1 MQGFEQQVANELNIL
16 RTIPQKYSNSIRE
29 YKKYFKG
36 TELILPG
43 TNIAIQT
50 QEGANAYEEAG
61 QYLENANGIHP
72 LKLNESLCRIAKE
85 YLAEVQKT
93 DINEVSNID
102 LESIIANYGQFKGS
116 FSRIIDFGGT
126 TPALVIANLLVGDGD
141 EKRSQ
146 RQSLLNDKF
155 FLMGVASGK
164 HSQFGQ
170 CTVILLCSEFNSNNP
185 ENVYREDEKKVNL
198 IGQPTKLRSKPPTQY
213 TQQYNNPPPQENVV
227 PQQNYGGDPDCP
239 EGVKKVIKTEN
250 IIVEGGKKKKIIK
263 TVKYMEDGSMQTE
276 IEKEVIN

>member
-16 RTIPQKYSNSIRE
+16 RTIPQKYANTIRE

-61 QYLENANGIHP
+61 QYLENANVINP

-85 YLAEVQKT
+85 YLVEVQKT

-146 RQSLLNDKF
+146 RQSLLNEKF

-170 CTVILLCSEFNSNNP
+170 CTVILLCTEFNSNNP

-213 TQQYNNPPPQENVV
+213 TQQYNNPPQGNVV

>member
-1 MQGFEQQVANELNIL
+1 MQAFEQQVANELNIL
-16 RTIPQKYSNSIRE
+16 RTIPQKYANTIRE

-50 QEGANAYEEAG
+50 KEGANAYEEAG
-61 QYLENANGIHP
+61 QYLEKANGINP
-72 LKLNESLCRIAKE
+72 LKLNESLCRIAKD
-85 YLAEVQKT
+85 YLVEVQKT
-93 DINEVSNID
+93 DINEISNID
-102 LESIIANYGQFKGS
+102 LESIIENYGKFKGS

-126 TPALVIANLLVGDGD
+126 SPALVIANLLVGDGD
-141 EKRSQ
+141 ENRSQ
-146 RQSLLNDKF
+146 RQSLLGEKF
-155 FLMGVASGK
+155 FLIGVASGK

-170 CTVILLCSEFNSNNP
+170 CTVILLCTEFYNNNP
-185 ENVYREDEKKVNL
+185 EDVYREDEKKVNL

-250 IIVEGGKKKKIIK
+250 IIVEGGKRKKIIK

-276 IEKEVIN
+276 IEKEAI

>member
-16 RTIPQKYSNSIRE
+16 RTIPQKYANTIRE

-61 QYLENANGIHP
+61 QYLENANVINP

-85 YLAEVQKT
+85 YLVEVQKT

-146 RQSLLNDKF
+146 RQSLLNEKF

-170 CTVILLCSEFNSNNP
+170 CTVILLCTEFYSKNP
-185 ENVYREDEKKVNL
+185 EEVNREDEKKVNL

-213 TQQYNNPPPQENVV
+213 TQQYNNPPQGNVV

-250 IIVEGGKKKKIIK
+250 IIVEGGKRKKIIK

>member
-1 MQGFEQQVANELNIL
+1 MANELNIL
-16 RTIPQKYSNSIRE
+16 RTIPQKYANTIRE

-61 QYLENANGIHP
+61 QYLENANVINP

-85 YLAEVQKT
+85 YLVEVQKT

-146 RQSLLNDKF
+146 RQSLLNEKF

-170 CTVILLCSEFNSNNP
+170 CTVILLCTEFYSKNP
-185 ENVYREDEKKVNL
+185 EEVNREDEKKVNL

-213 TQQYNNPPPQENVV
+213 TQQYNNPPQGNVV

-250 IIVEGGKKKKIIK
+250 IIVEGGKRKKIIK

>member
-1 MQGFEQQVANELNIL
+1 MQAFEQQVANELNIL
-16 RTIPQKYSNSIRE
+16 RTIPQKYANTIRE

-61 QYLENANGIHP
+61 QYLENANVINP

-85 YLAEVQKT
+85 YLVEVQKT

-146 RQSLLNDKF
+146 RQSLLNEKF

-170 CTVILLCSEFNSNNP
+170 CTVILLCTEFYSKNP
-185 ENVYREDEKKVNL
+185 EEVNREDEKKVNL

-213 TQQYNNPPPQENVV
+213 TQQYNNPPQGNVV

-250 IIVEGGKKKKIIK
+250 IIVEGGKRKKIIK

>member
-61 QYLENANGIHP
+61 QYLENANVINP

-85 YLAEVQKT
+85 YLVEVQKT

-146 RQSLLNDKF
+146 RQSLLNEKF

-170 CTVILLCSEFNSNNP
+170 CTVILLCTEFYSKNP
-185 ENVYREDEKKVNL
+185 EEVNREDEKKVNL

-213 TQQYNNPPPQENVV
+213 TQQYNNPPQGNVV

-250 IIVEGGKKKKIIK
+250 IIVEGGKRKKIIK

>member
-16 RTIPQKYSNSIRE
+16 RTIPQKYANTIRE

-61 QYLENANGIHP
+61 QYLENANVINP

-85 YLAEVQKT
+85 YLVEVQKT

-146 RQSLLNDKF
+146 RQSLLNEKF

-170 CTVILLCSEFNSNNP
+170 CTVILLCTEFNSNNP

-213 TQQYNNPPPQENVV
+213 TQQYNNPPQGNVV

-250 IIVEGGKKKKIIK
+250 IIVEGGKRKKIIK

>member
-16 RTIPQKYSNSIRE
+16 RTIPQKYANTIRE

-61 QYLENANGIHP
+61 QYLENANVINP

-85 YLAEVQKT
+85 YLVEVQKT

-146 RQSLLNDKF
+146 RQSLLNEKF

-170 CTVILLCSEFNSNNP
+170 CTVILLCTEFYSKNP
-185 ENVYREDEKKVNL
+185 EEVNREDEKKVNL

-213 TQQYNNPPPQENVV
+213 TQQYNNPPQGNVV

-250 IIVEGGKKKKIIK
+250 IIVEGGKRKKIIK
-263 TVKYMEDGSMQTE
+263 TVKYMEDGSVQTE
-276 IEKEVIN
+276 IEKETIG

>member
-1 MQGFEQQVANELNIL
+1 MANELNIL
-16 RTIPQKYSNSIRE
+16 RTIPQKYANTIRE

-61 QYLENANGIHP
+61 QYLENANVINP

-85 YLAEVQKT
+85 YLVEVQKT

-146 RQSLLNDKF
+146 RQSLLNEKF

-170 CTVILLCSEFNSNNP
+170 CTVILLCSEFYSKNTEDVN
-185 ENVYREDEKKVNL
+185 REDEKKVNL

-213 TQQYNNPPPQENVV
+213 TQQYNNPPQGNVV

-250 IIVEGGKKKKIIK
+250 IIVEGGKRKKIIK

>member
-16 RTIPQKYSNSIRE
+16 RTIPQKYANTIRE

-146 RQSLLNDKF
+146 RQSLLNEKF

-170 CTVILLCSEFNSNNP
+170 CTVILLCTEFYSKNP
-185 ENVYREDEKKVNL
+185 EEVNREDEKKVNL

-213 TQQYNNPPPQENVV
+213 TQQYNNPPQGNVV

-250 IIVEGGKKKKIIK
+250 IIVEGGKRKKIIK

>member
-16 RTIPQKYSNSIRE
+16 RTIPQKYANTIRE

-61 QYLENANGIHP
+61 QYLENANVINP

-85 YLAEVQKT
+85 YLVEVQKT

-146 RQSLLNDKF
+146 RQSLLNEKF
-155 FLMGVASGK
+155 FLIGVASGK

-170 CTVILLCSEFNSNNP
+170 CTVILLCTEFYSKNP
-185 ENVYREDEKKVNL
+185 EEVNREDEKKVNL

-213 TQQYNNPPPQENVV
+213 TQQYNNPPQGNVV

-250 IIVEGGKKKKIIK
+250 IIVEGGKRKKIIK

>member
-170 CTVILLCSEFNSNNP
+170 CTVILLCTEFNSNNP

-198 IGQPTKLRSKPPTQY
+198 IGQPTKLRSKPPTQ
-213 TQQYNNPPPQENVV
+213 QYNNPPQGNVV

-250 IIVEGGKKKKIIK
+250 IIVEGGKKKKN
-263 TVKYMEDGSMQTE
+263 Y
-276 IEKEVIN
+276 

>member
-85 YLAEVQKT
+85 YLVEVQKT

-170 CTVILLCSEFNSNNP
+170 CTVILLCTEFNSNNP

-198 IGQPTKLRSKPPTQY
+198 IGQPTKLRSKPPTQ
-213 TQQYNNPPPQENVV
+213 QYNNPPQGNVV

-250 IIVEGGKKKKIIK
+250 IIVEGGKRKKIIK

>member
-16 RTIPQKYSNSIRE
+16 RTIPQKYANTIRE

-61 QYLENANGIHP
+61 QYLENANVINP

-85 YLAEVQKT
+85 YLVEVQKT

-146 RQSLLNDKF
+146 RQSLLNEKF

-170 CTVILLCSEFNSNNP
+170 CTVILLCTEFYSKNP
-185 ENVYREDEKKVNL
+185 EEVNREDEKKVNL

-213 TQQYNNPPPQENVV
+213 TQQYNNPPQGNVV

-250 IIVEGGKKKKIIK
+250 IIVEGGKRKKIIK

-276 IEKEVIN
+276 IEKEAI

>member
-170 CTVILLCSEFNSNNP
+170 CTVILLCTEFNSNNP

-213 TQQYNNPPPQENVV
+213 TQQYNNPPQGNVV

>member
-16 RTIPQKYSNSIRE
+16 RTIPQKYANTIRE

-61 QYLENANGIHP
+61 QYLENANVINP

-85 YLAEVQKT
+85 YLVEVQKT

-146 RQSLLNDKF
+146 RQSLLNEKF

-170 CTVILLCSEFNSNNP
+170 CTVILLCSEFYSKNTEDVN
-185 ENVYREDEKKVNL
+185 REDEKKVNL

-213 TQQYNNPPPQENVV
+213 TQQYNNPPQGNVV

-250 IIVEGGKKKKIIK
+250 IIVEGGKRKKIIK

>member
-213 TQQYNNPPPQENVV
+213 TQQYNNPPQGNVV

>member
-16 RTIPQKYSNSIRE
+16 RTIPQKYANTIRE

-61 QYLENANGIHP
+61 QYLENANVINP

-85 YLAEVQKT
+85 YLVEVQKT

-146 RQSLLNDKF
+146 RQSLLNEKF

-170 CTVILLCSEFNSNNP
+170 CTVILLCTEFYSKNTEDVN
-185 ENVYREDEKKVNL
+185 REDEKKVNL

-213 TQQYNNPPPQENVV
+213 TQQYNNPPQGNVV

-250 IIVEGGKKKKIIK
+250 IIVEGGKRKKIIK